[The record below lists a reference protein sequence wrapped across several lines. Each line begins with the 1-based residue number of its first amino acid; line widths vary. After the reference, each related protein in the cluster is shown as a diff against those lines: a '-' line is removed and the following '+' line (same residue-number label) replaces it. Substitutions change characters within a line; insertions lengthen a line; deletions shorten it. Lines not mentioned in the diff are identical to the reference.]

1 METSINE
8 EIFTGLSP
16 DPISI
21 EGTERILGQMR
32 NSICKICKE
41 NGQKGTGFFCLIP
54 IKNNHLLPVLI
65 TNNHVLNKE
74 DINNKKVIK
83 VTLND
88 DKDFANIIIDES
100 RKKFTSSELDVTIVE
115 IKPKVDQIKNFLE
128 VDPDINTNENILEE
142 LYKKKSIYLLHYP
155 KGKNINV
162 SYGLSIGVK
171 ETEIYHICNTEEG
184 SSGSPIISLNS
195 FKVIGIHIG
204 GKRNGKNETNKF
216 LFNIGSL
223 IKYAIDAFKINIYNM
238 NDIKDNNNK
247 NNKKKNEMTIIYKLG
262 DFDNEIKLF
271 GEEFV
276 KKNKEKCVLIIDG
289 KEKELC
295 EVIDTN
301 DLSCIKKNIL
311 KIKLKEINTIT
322 DMSYMFSKCPT
333 LVDLPDISE
342 WNTSSVTNMKY
353 MFDSCEA
360 LSGLPDIS
368 KWDTT
373 NVTDMSFM
381 FNYCI
386 SLPYLP
392 DISKWKTTNLSD
404 KSNMFHDCK
413 ESLNIPSKFIN
424 NN

>member
-1 METSINE
+1 
-8 EIFTGLSP
+8 
-16 DPISI
+16 
-21 EGTERILGQMR
+21 
-32 NSICKICKE
+32 
-41 NGQKGTGFFCLIP
+41 
-54 IKNNHLLPVLI
+54 
-65 TNNHVLNKE
+65 
-74 DINNKKVIK
+74 
-83 VTLND
+83 
-88 DKDFANIIIDES
+88 
-100 RKKFTSSELDVTIVE
+100 
-115 IKPKVDQIKNFLE
+115 
-128 VDPDINTNENILEE
+128 
-142 LYKKKSIYLLHYP
+142 
-155 KGKNINV
+155 
-162 SYGLSIGVK
+162 
-171 ETEIYHICNTEEG
+171 
-184 SSGSPIISLNS
+184 
-195 FKVIGIHIG
+195 
-204 GKRNGKNETNKF
+204 
-216 LFNIGSL
+216 
-223 IKYAIDAFKINIYNM
+223 M

-295 EVIDTN
+295 EIIDTN

-342 WNTSSVTNMKY
+342 WDTSSVTNMKY